1 MRNDT
6 TQVGLHGVFSHT
18 TPASTAAPI
27 YGTTAY
33 GGQGWKAG
41 TFYCTTCNQRS
52 LGDHCLQCERP
63 VVCPSCG
70 LIDELCY
77 CNPELDVQEG
87 VSSEPTSEAEFDELI
102 EQASVP
108 SLDALF
114 QRAIKKGVI
123 SGSSPVYS
131 WMK

>member
-1 MRNDT
+1 MINDT
-6 TQVGLHGVFSHT
+6 TQVGRHGEFNTSTTLHYPTAT
-18 TPASTAAPI
+18 TYEGSSP
-27 YGTTAY
+27 
-33 GGQGWKAG
+33 KAG
-41 TFYCTTCNQRS
+41 TFYCTICNQRS
-52 LGDHCLQCERP
+52 PGDHCLQCET
-63 VVCPSCG
+63 VDLCHSCG

-77 CNPELDVQEG
+77 CNPELDVREG
-87 VSSEPTSEAEFDELI
+87 ISSDTTSEVEFDELI

-131 WMK
+131 WKK

>member
-6 TQVGLHGVFSHT
+6 TQVGRHDVFST
-18 TPASTAAPI
+18 TTTASTAAPI

-33 GGQGWKAG
+33 GGPLSKAG
-41 TFYCTTCNQRS
+41 TFYCTICNQRS
-52 LGDHCLQCERP
+52 PGDHCLQCEP
-63 VVCPSCG
+63 VDLCHSCG

-87 VSSEPTSEAEFDELI
+87 VSSDTTSEVEFDKLI

-131 WMK
+131 WKK

>member
-1 MRNDT
+1 MSDFTGVSRSGAFST
-6 TQVGLHGVFSHT
+6 TT
-18 TPASTAAPI
+18 TASTAAPI
-27 YGTTAY
+27 YGITAY
-33 GGQGWKAG
+33 GGPLSKAG
-41 TFYCTTCNQRS
+41 TFYCTICNQRS
-52 LGDHCLQCERP
+52 PGDRCLQCEP
-63 VVCPSCG
+63 VGLCHSCG

-87 VSSEPTSEAEFDELI
+87 VSSDTTSEVEFDKLI

-131 WMK
+131 WKE

>member
-1 MRNDT
+1 MSDT
-6 TQVGLHGVFSHT
+6 TQVGRHGAFST
-18 TPASTAAPI
+18 TTTALTAAPI

-33 GGQGWKAG
+33 GGPLSKAC
-41 TFYCTTCNQRS
+41 TFYCTICNQRS
-52 LGDHCLQCERP
+52 PGDHCLQCEP
-63 VVCPSCG
+63 VDLCHSCG

-77 CNPELDVQEG
+77 CNPELDVREG
-87 VSSEPTSEAEFDELI
+87 ISSDTTSEVEFDELI

-131 WMK
+131 WKK

>member
-1 MRNDT
+1 MSDFT
-6 TQVGLHGVFSHT
+6 GVGRLGM
-18 TPASTAAPI
+18 
-27 YGTTAY
+27 
-33 GGQGWKAG
+33 
-41 TFYCTTCNQRS
+41 FYCTACNQRS
-52 LGDHCLQCERP
+52 QGDHCLQCEP
-63 VVCPSCG
+63 VDLCHSCG
-70 LIDELCY
+70 LIAELCY

>member
-1 MRNDT
+1 MIDDT
-6 TQVGLHGVFSHT
+6 TQVGRYGVY
-18 TPASTAAPI
+18 STATP
-27 YGTTAY
+27 YPLSM
-33 GGQGWKAG
+33 AG
-41 TFYCTTCNQRS
+41 TFYCTICNQRS
-52 LGDHCLQCERP
+52 PGDHCLQCEP
-63 VVCPSCG
+63 VDLCHSCG

-77 CNPELDVQEG
+77 CNPELDVREG
-87 VSSEPTSEAEFDELI
+87 ISSDTTSEVEFDELI

-131 WMK
+131 WKK

>member
-6 TQVGLHGVFSHT
+6 TTAL
-18 TPASTAAPI
+18 TAAPI
-27 YGTTAY
+27 YETTDY
-33 GGQGWKAG
+33 GGPLSKAG
-41 TFYCTTCNQRS
+41 TFYCTICNQRS
-52 LGDHCLQCERP
+52 PGDHCLQCEP
-63 VVCPSCG
+63 VDLCHSCG

-87 VSSEPTSEAEFDELI
+87 ASSDTTSEVVFDKLI

-108 SLDALF
+108 SLDELF

-131 WMK
+131 WKK

>member
-6 TQVGLHGVFSHT
+6 TQVGQHGVFST
-18 TPASTAAPI
+18 STAAPI
-27 YGTTAY
+27 YGTTTY
-33 GGQGWKAG
+33 GGPSPKAG
-41 TFYCTTCNQRS
+41 TFYCTICNQRS
-52 LGDHCLQCERP
+52 PGDHCLQCEP
-63 VVCPSCG
+63 VDLCHSCG

-77 CNPELDVQEG
+77 CNPELDVREG
-87 VSSEPTSEAEFDELI
+87 VSSDTTSEDEFDELI

-131 WMK
+131 WKK

>member
-1 MRNDT
+1 MINAT
-6 TQVGLHGVFSHT
+6 TQVGRHGVFSPST
-18 TPASTAAPI
+18 SLRYPPAAT
-27 YGTTAY
+27 Y
-33 GGQGWKAG
+33 GGPSPKAG
-41 TFYCTTCNQRS
+41 TFYCTICNQRS
-52 LGDHCLQCERP
+52 FGEHCLQCEP
-63 VVCPSCG
+63 VDLCHSCG

-87 VSSEPTSEAEFDELI
+87 VSSDTTSEVEFDELI

-131 WMK
+131 WKK

>member
-1 MRNDT
+1 MINNT
-6 TQVGLHGVFSHT
+6 TQVGRYGVYNTSTTLHY
-18 TPASTAAPI
+18 PTAATYKGSSP
-27 YGTTAY
+27 
-33 GGQGWKAG
+33 KAG
-41 TFYCTTCNQRS
+41 TFYCTICNQRS
-52 LGDHCLQCERP
+52 PGDHCLQCEP
-63 VVCPSCG
+63 VDLCHSCG

-77 CNPELDVQEG
+77 CNPELDVREG
-87 VSSEPTSEAEFDELI
+87 ISSDTTSEVEFDKLI

-131 WMK
+131 WKK

>member
-6 TQVGLHGVFSHT
+6 TQVGRHGVFSTPT
-18 TPASTAAPI
+18 TLHYPTAST
-27 YGTTAY
+27 Y
-33 GGQGWKAG
+33 GGSSPKAG
-41 TFYCTTCNQRS
+41 TFYCTICNQRS
-52 LGDHCLQCERP
+52 QGDHCLQCERP
-63 VVCPSCG
+63 VMCPSCG

-77 CNPELDVQEG
+77 CNPELDVREG
-87 VSSEPTSEAEFDELI
+87 ISSDTTSEAEFDELI

-131 WMK
+131 WKK

>member
-6 TQVGLHGVFSHT
+6 TQVGRHDVFST
-18 TPASTAAPI
+18 TTTASTAAPI
-27 YGTTAY
+27 YGVTAY
-33 GGQGWKAG
+33 GGPLPKAG

-52 LGDHCLQCERP
+52 QGDHCLQCERP

-77 CNPELDVQEG
+77 CNPELDVREG
-87 VSSEPTSEAEFDELI
+87 ISSDTTSEVEFDELI

-131 WMK
+131 WKK

>member
-1 MRNDT
+1 MINDT
-6 TQVGLHGVFSHT
+6 TQVGRHGVFSTST
-18 TPASTAAPI
+18 TLHCPTA
-27 YGTTAY
+27 TTY
-33 GGQGWKAG
+33 GGPSPKAG

-52 LGDHCLQCERP
+52 QGDHCLQCEP
-63 VVCPSCG
+63 VDLCHSCG

-87 VSSEPTSEAEFDELI
+87 VSSDTTSEVEFDELI

-131 WMK
+131 WKK

>member
-1 MRNDT
+1 MSDFTGVGRFGAFST
-6 TQVGLHGVFSHT
+6 TT
-18 TPASTAAPI
+18 TASTAAPI

-33 GGQGWKAG
+33 GGPLSKAG
-41 TFYCTTCNQRS
+41 TFYCTICNQRS
-52 LGDHCLQCERP
+52 PGDHCLQCEP
-63 VVCPSCG
+63 VDLCHSCG

-87 VSSEPTSEAEFDELI
+87 VSSDTTSEVEFDKLI

-131 WMK
+131 WKK

>member
-1 MRNDT
+1 MSDFT
-6 TQVGLHGVFSHT
+6 GVGRFGAF
-18 TPASTAAPI
+18 STATTYTVPTA
-27 YGTTAY
+27 TAY
-33 GGQGWKAG
+33 GGPSPQAG
-41 TFYCTTCNQRS
+41 TFYCTICNQRS
-52 LGDHCLQCERP
+52 PGDHCLQCEP
-63 VVCPSCG
+63 VDLCHSCG

-87 VSSEPTSEAEFDELI
+87 VSSDTTSEVEFDKLI

-108 SLDALF
+108 SLDVLF

-131 WMK
+131 WKK

>member
-1 MRNDT
+1 MINDT
-6 TQVGLHGVFSHT
+6 TQVGRFGAFSTSTTLHYPTDT
-18 TPASTAAPI
+18 TYEGPSP
-27 YGTTAY
+27 
-33 GGQGWKAG
+33 KAG

-52 LGDHCLQCERP
+52 QGDHCLQCEP
-63 VVCPSCG
+63 VGLCHSCG
-70 LIDELCY
+70 LIAELCC
-77 CNPELDVQEG
+77 CNPELNVQEG

-131 WMK
+131 WKK

>member
-1 MRNDT
+1 MSDFTGVGRFGAFST
-6 TQVGLHGVFSHT
+6 TT
-18 TPASTAAPI
+18 TALTAAPI

-33 GGQGWKAG
+33 GGPLSKAG
-41 TFYCTTCNQRS
+41 TFYCTICNQRS
-52 LGDHCLQCERP
+52 PGDHCLQCEP
-63 VVCPSCG
+63 VDLCHSCG

-87 VSSEPTSEAEFDELI
+87 VSSDTTSEVEFDKLI

-131 WMK
+131 WKK

>member
-6 TQVGLHGVFSHT
+6 TPVDRHGAFSTSTTLHYPTAT
-18 TPASTAAPI
+18 T
-27 YGTTAY
+27 Y
-33 GGQGWKAG
+33 GGPSPKAG
-41 TFYCTTCNQRS
+41 TFYCTACNQRS
-52 LGDHCLQCERP
+52 PGDHCLQCEP
-63 VVCPSCG
+63 VDLCHSCG
-70 LIDELCY
+70 LIAELCC

-123 SGSSPVYS
+123 SRFSPVYS
-131 WMK
+131 WKK

>member
-1 MRNDT
+1 MINDT
-6 TQVGLHGVFSHT
+6 TQVGRHGVFSTST
-18 TPASTAAPI
+18 TLHYPTA
-27 YGTTAY
+27 TTY
-33 GGQGWKAG
+33 EGPSPKAG
-41 TFYCTTCNQRS
+41 TFYCTICNQRS
-52 LGDHCLQCERP
+52 QGDHCLQCERP
-63 VVCPSCG
+63 VMCPSCG

-131 WMK
+131 WKK

>member
-1 MRNDT
+1 MINDT
-6 TQVGLHGVFSHT
+6 TT
-18 TPASTAAPI
+18 ASTAAPI
-27 YGTTAY
+27 YGVTAY
-33 GGQGWKAG
+33 GGPLPKAG
-41 TFYCTTCNQRS
+41 TFYCTICNQRS
-52 LGDHCLQCERP
+52 QGDHCLQCERP
-63 VVCPSCG
+63 VMCPSCG

-131 WMK
+131 WKK

>member
-1 MRNDT
+1 MSNFTGADRFGT
-6 TQVGLHGVFSHT
+6 FS
-18 TPASTAAPI
+18 TPPRPR
-27 YGTTAY
+27 
-33 GGQGWKAG
+33 AG
-41 TFYCTTCNQRS
+41 TFFYCTACNQRS
-52 LGDHCLQCERP
+52 QGDHCLQCEPP

-70 LIDELCY
+70 LIAELCC

-131 WMK
+131 WKK

>member
-1 MRNDT
+1 MSDFT
-6 TQVGLHGVFSHT
+6 GVGRFGM
-18 TPASTAAPI
+18 
-27 YGTTAY
+27 
-33 GGQGWKAG
+33 
-41 TFYCTTCNQRS
+41 FYCTTCNQRS
-52 LGDHCLQCERP
+52 QGDHCLQCEP
-63 VVCPSCG
+63 VDLCHSCG
-70 LIDELCY
+70 LIAELCY

>member
-1 MRNDT
+1 MSDFTGVGRFGAFST
-6 TQVGLHGVFSHT
+6 TT
-18 TPASTAAPI
+18 TASTAAPI

-33 GGQGWKAG
+33 GGPLSKAG
-41 TFYCTTCNQRS
+41 TFYCTICNQRS
-52 LGDHCLQCERP
+52 QGDHCLQCERH
-63 VVCPSCG
+63 VVCQSCG

-87 VSSEPTSEAEFDELI
+87 VSSDTTSEVEFDELI

-131 WMK
+131 WKK

>member
-1 MRNDT
+1 MSDFTGADRIGAFST
-6 TQVGLHGVFSHT
+6 TT
-18 TPASTAAPI
+18 TASTAAPI
-27 YGTTAY
+27 YGVTAY
-33 GGQGWKAG
+33 GGPLPKAG
-41 TFYCTTCNQRS
+41 TFYCTICNQRS
-52 LGDHCLQCERP
+52 PGDHCLQCERP

-131 WMK
+131 WKK

>member
-1 MRNDT
+1 MSDFTGVGRFGAFSTDT
-6 TQVGLHGVFSHT
+6 TAL
-18 TPASTAAPI
+18 TAAPI

-33 GGQGWKAG
+33 GGPLSKAG
-41 TFYCTTCNQRS
+41 TFYCTICNQRS
-52 LGDHCLQCERP
+52 PGDHCLQCEP
-63 VVCPSCG
+63 VDLCHSCG

-77 CNPELDVQEG
+77 CNPELDVREG
-87 VSSEPTSEAEFDELI
+87 ISSDTTSEVEFDELI

-131 WMK
+131 WKK

>member
-1 MRNDT
+1 MIYDT
-6 TQVGLHGVFSHT
+6 TQVGLHGVFSPT
-18 TPASTAAPI
+18 TTLHYPAPAGYRGPSP
-27 YGTTAY
+27 
-33 GGQGWKAG
+33 KAG
-41 TFYCTTCNQRS
+41 TFYCTICNQRS
-52 LGDHCLQCERP
+52 QGDHCLQCEP

-77 CNPELDVQEG
+77 CNPELDVREG
-87 VSSEPTSEAEFDELI
+87 ISSDTMSEVEFDELI

-131 WMK
+131 WTK

>member
-1 MRNDT
+1 MSDFTGVGRFGAFST
-6 TQVGLHGVFSHT
+6 TT
-18 TPASTAAPI
+18 TALTAAPS

-33 GGQGWKAG
+33 GGPLSKAG
-41 TFYCTTCNQRS
+41 TFYCTICNQRS
-52 LGDHCLQCERP
+52 PGDHCLQCEP
-63 VVCPSCG
+63 VDLCHSCG

-87 VSSEPTSEAEFDELI
+87 VSSDTTSEVEFDKLI

-131 WMK
+131 WKK

>member
-1 MRNDT
+1 M
-6 TQVGLHGVFSHT
+6 
-18 TPASTAAPI
+18 
-27 YGTTAY
+27 
-33 GGQGWKAG
+33 
-41 TFYCTTCNQRS
+41 
-52 LGDHCLQCERP
+52 
-63 VVCPSCG
+63 
-70 LIDELCY
+70 
-77 CNPELDVQEG
+77 QEG

-131 WMK
+131 WKK

>member
-1 MRNDT
+1 MINDT
-6 TQVGLHGVFSHT
+6 T
-18 TPASTAAPI
+18 
-27 YGTTAY
+27 Y
-33 GGQGWKAG
+33 GGPSPKAG
-41 TFYCTTCNQRS
+41 TFNCTACNQRS
-52 LGDHCLQCERP
+52 PGDHCLQCERP

-131 WMK
+131 WKK

>member
-6 TQVGLHGVFSHT
+6 TQVGRHDVFST
-18 TPASTAAPI
+18 TTTASTAAPI
-27 YGTTAY
+27 YG
-33 GGQGWKAG
+33 GPSPKAC
-41 TFYCTTCNQRS
+41 TFYCTICNQRS
-52 LGDHCLQCERP
+52 QGDHCLQCEP
-63 VVCPSCG
+63 VGLCHSCG
-70 LIDELCY
+70 LIAELCC

-131 WMK
+131 WK

>member
-1 MRNDT
+1 MSDFTGVGRSGAFST
-6 TQVGLHGVFSHT
+6 TT
-18 TPASTAAPI
+18 TALTAAPI

-33 GGQGWKAG
+33 GGPLSKAG

-52 LGDHCLQCERP
+52 QGDHCLQCERP

-131 WMK
+131 WKK

>member
-1 MRNDT
+1 MINDT
-6 TQVGLHGVFSHT
+6 TQVGRFGAFST
-18 TPASTAAPI
+18 TTTASTAAPI

-33 GGQGWKAG
+33 GGPLSKAG
-41 TFYCTTCNQRS
+41 TFYCTICNQRS
-52 LGDHCLQCERP
+52 QGDHCLQCERP

-87 VSSEPTSEAEFDELI
+87 VSSDTTSEVEFDELI

-131 WMK
+131 WKK

>member
-1 MRNDT
+1 MSDFTGVGRFGAFST
-6 TQVGLHGVFSHT
+6 TT
-18 TPASTAAPI
+18 TASTAAPI

-33 GGQGWKAG
+33 GGPLSKAG
-41 TFYCTTCNQRS
+41 TFYCTICNQRS
-52 LGDHCLQCERP
+52 QGDHCLQCERP

-87 VSSEPTSEAEFDELI
+87 VSSDTTSEVEFDELI

-131 WMK
+131 WKK

>member
-1 MRNDT
+1 MSDFTGADRIGTFST
-6 TQVGLHGVFSHT
+6 TT
-18 TPASTAAPI
+18 TASTAAPI
-27 YGTTAY
+27 YGVTAY
-33 GGQGWKAG
+33 GGPLPKAG
-41 TFYCTTCNQRS
+41 TFYCTICNQRS
-52 LGDHCLQCERP
+52 PGDHCLQCERP

-131 WMK
+131 WKK

>member
-1 MRNDT
+1 MINDT
-6 TQVGLHGVFSHT
+6 TQVGRYGVYSTST
-18 TPASTAAPI
+18 TALTAAPI

-33 GGQGWKAG
+33 GGPLSKAG

-52 LGDHCLQCERP
+52 PGDHCLQCERP
-63 VVCPSCG
+63 VMCPSCG

-87 VSSEPTSEAEFDELI
+87 VSSDTMSEVEFDELI

-114 QRAIKKGVI
+114 PRAIKKGVI

-131 WMK
+131 WK

>member
-1 MRNDT
+1 MSDFTGVGRFGAFST
-6 TQVGLHGVFSHT
+6 TT
-18 TPASTAAPI
+18 TALTAAPI

-33 GGQGWKAG
+33 GGPLSKAG
-41 TFYCTTCNQRS
+41 TFYCTICNQRS
-52 LGDHCLQCERP
+52 QGDHCLQCEP
-63 VVCPSCG
+63 VDLYHSCG

-87 VSSEPTSEAEFDELI
+87 VSSDTTSEVEFDELI

-131 WMK
+131 WKK